1 MTYIPT
7 EITVACIAAIGSL
20 AVAAFNA
27 IASYRKDKRDAVY
40 RRQREQMEQ
49 ERDRRDREREM
60 REDQRHAMDE
70 ALMDGVSSCLD
81 ALDISLIAL
90 QGGHL
95 NGNVEA
101 ARDRVASSARQ
112 MRKVKDSTL
121 SRII

>member
-7 EITVACIAAIGSL
+7 EITVACLAAVGSL

-27 IASYRKDKRDAVY
+27 WAAYRKDKRDAAY
-40 RRQREQMEQ
+40 RQQREAVEK
-49 ERDRRDREREM
+49 ERDRRDREREAK
-60 REDQRHAMDE
+60 EDQRHAMDE

-101 ARDRVASSARQ
+101 ARGRVASSARQ
-112 MRKVKDSTL
+112 MRKVKDETI
-121 SRII
+121 SRFL

>member
-1 MTYIPT
+1 MGYIPT

-27 IASYRKDKRDAVY
+27 IAAYRKDRRDNRY
-40 RRQREQMEQ
+40 RLQRELAEQ
-49 ERDRRDREREM
+49 ERDRRDREREA

-112 MRKVKDSTL
+112 MRKVKDETL
-121 SRII
+121 SRIL

>member
-1 MTYIPT
+1 MTEIPT
-7 EITVACIAAIGSL
+7 EITVACIAAVGSL
-20 AVAAFNA
+20 LVAAFNA
-27 IASYRKDKRDAVY
+27 WTAHRKDKRDAEY
-40 RRQREQMEQ
+40 RAIRERAEQ
-49 ERDRRDREREM
+49 ERDRREREREA

-101 ARDRVASSARQ
+101 ARGRVASSARQ
-112 MRKVKDSTL
+112 MRKVKDETL
-121 SRII
+121 SRFF

>member
-1 MTYIPT
+1 MGYIPT

-27 IASYRKDKRDAVY
+27 IAACRKDRRDNRY
-40 RRQREQMEQ
+40 RLQRELAEQ
-49 ERDRRDREREM
+49 ERDRRDREREA

-112 MRKVKDSTL
+112 MRKVKDETL
-121 SRII
+121 SRIL